1 MVFQKHRDFTTTA
14 EAAELWTTVLRSTLM
29 QLEHQI
35 CDKVENTLRVHAVFA
50 FRGGGMFLFFFIP
63 LSMDHSI
70 IHEWKRIEAQEVGV
84 GENGLVKE
92 CFGLTSLDEAAKCN
106 PN

>member
-1 MVFQKHRDFTTTA
+1 MNNNATLHSYAIGTSNMRQGGEHFTRA
-14 EAAELWTTVLRSTLM
+14 CCVCVS
-29 QLEHQI
+29 
-35 CDKVENTLRVHAVFA
+35 
-50 FRGGGMFLFFFIP
+50 RGGGMFLFFFIP